1 MLGGRIHLVNLG
13 ILEET
18 LDHGIHTMIQGGREE
33 HALTARTNLGQNP
46 LHSGQETH
54 VGHLVSLVQHGNLHV
69 LQTELALAE
78 QILQATRAGH
88 HNHGPAPKGIDL
100 TALANTSVDCAG
112 PHAVGL
118 GQGVENLV
126 DLIGQLA
133 GGSQDKTT
141 RAGQTAGSGGAPA
154 TMAGPSSLASSQSS
168 HQRNAEGQGLAGT
181 GPTPSKDVTTSQGIR
196 QGVPLDGEGAG
207 LAVLAQNTDQGLRHP
222 QLIESHRFYGRLAG
236 IGRIGIG
243 HG

>member
-1 MLGGRIHLVNLG
+1 MQLCGRDAVVNQVLGQLLGLELGSSEEDTPPGTRGQPAHQIMLGCLSGPENVVGHQIHMLGGRIHLVNLG

-46 LHSGQETH
+46 LHSGQEAH
-54 VGHLVSLVQHGNLHV
+54 VGHLISLVKHGDVHV

-100 TALANTSVDCAG
+100 MTLANTTVDGAG

-118 GQGVENLV
+118 SQGVENLV

-133 GGSQDKTT
+133 CRSQDKTV
-141 RAGQTAGSGGAPA
+141 RAGQTA
-154 TMAGPSSLASSQSS
+154 
-168 HQRNAEGQGLAGT
+168 
-181 GPTPSKDVTTSQGIR
+181 
-196 QGVPLDGEGAG
+196 
-207 LAVLAQNTDQGLRHP
+207 
-222 QLIESHRFYGRLAG
+222 
-236 IGRIGIG
+236 
-243 HG
+243 